1 MLFDYL
7 IAASLG
13 FLCMLGVARWAD
25 EILLLHSL
33 TTQQAVAELVL
44 REVQTTAGL
53 LQTGDGAVG
62 QICNTDGVLAVNLAT
77 CESVTPWLEYLHEYR
92 LEQTESG
99 QFTLVWRDTRGQWSS
114 LNSAQIN
121 PSPVTSDPSH
131 IEMDTGATVAGVE
144 RL

>member
-13 FLCMLGVARWAD
+13 FLGMLGVARWAD

-44 REVQTTAGL
+44 REVQTTANL
-53 LQTGDGAVG
+53 LQTGDGTVG
-62 QICNTDGVLAVNLAT
+62 EICDTDSALAVRVAT
-77 CESVTPWLEYLHEYR
+77 CESVTPWLEYLPEYR

-99 QFTLVWRDTRGQWSS
+99 QLTLVWRDTQGQWFS

-121 PSPVTSDPSH
+121 PLPVISDPSH
-131 IEMDTGATVAGVE
+131 AEMDTDATVAGVE